1 MTAPV
6 HITTKALPRR
16 ERVAHWGR
24 QLRGWRGLV
33 LLGCAFLPGI
43 LAEIAWPGSGFA
55 LWMFAMCVG
64 LVALVLSVSLLVTL
78 VSSIPTRTLVFA
90 SETVWEEVGGKRTEH
105 GWDWVTAAA
114 KTDDLIVLRLRP
126 EAMKSLRLARTRL
139 GELSIREH
147 AVGAPAFALLDG
159 LLRGRQYY

>member
-16 ERVAHWGR
+16 ERIAHWGR

-33 LLGCAFLPGI
+33 LLGCAFLPGV
-43 LAEIAWPGSGFA
+43 LAEIAWPGGGFA
-55 LWMFAMCVG
+55 LFMFAMCAG
-64 LVALVLSVSLLVTL
+64 LVALVLTMSLLVTL
-78 VSSIPTRTLVFA
+78 VTSLPTRTLVFA
-90 SETVWEEVGGKRTEH
+90 SESVWEEVRGKRTEH

-114 KTDDLIVLRLRP
+114 KTDDLIVLTFRP
-126 EAMKSLRLARTRL
+126 PPPRSLRLAPIALT
-139 GELSIREH
+139 ELSIREK
-147 AVGAPAFALLDG
+147 AVGAPAFALLDA